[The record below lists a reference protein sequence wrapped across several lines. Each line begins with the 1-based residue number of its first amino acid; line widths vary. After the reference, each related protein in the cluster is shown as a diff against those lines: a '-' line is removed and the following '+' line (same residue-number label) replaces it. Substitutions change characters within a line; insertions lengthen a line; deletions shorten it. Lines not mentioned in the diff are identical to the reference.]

1 VSRRGNRA
9 AEEEALRLDDKGVI
23 VSCPTCGKTNRL
35 AYATLGRPVRCGQ
48 CKEALGPP
56 NEPIEVPDAAAF
68 EAATRGALPVLI
80 DFWAPWC
87 GPCKM
92 VAPELV
98 RVAQSSAGRYL
109 VIKVNTDIHQHIG
122 ARFRIQSIPTL
133 ALVVNGQEVQ
143 RIAGARPAADILAF
157 ADRAVAAAQPR
168 AS

>member
-1 VSRRGNRA
+1 VATRVDSS
-9 AEEEALRLDDKGVI
+9 GVI
-23 VSCPTCGKTNRL
+23 VGCTRCGKSNRL
-35 AYATLGRPVRCGQ
+35 AHATLGKTARCGQ
-48 CKEALGPP
+48 CKTPIGPP
-56 NEPIEVPDAAAF
+56 AEPIEVEDTAAFDAAI
-68 EAATRGALPVLI
+68 RGTLPVLV

-92 VAPELV
+92 VAPELA

-109 VIKVNTDIHQHIG
+109 VLKVNTDVHQDIA

-133 ALVVNGQEVQ
+133 ALVAGGQEVE

-157 ADRAVAAAQPR
+157 ADRAAGRRQ